1 MYSNTYEKSQS
12 KFINKT
18 LLYMTMGLL
27 VSFLSGYVIASI
39 PAIYTVIN
47 RSAGSILV
55 LGILEIGLVALIS
68 RRIDRLSQQAAMG
81 FFILYSALN
90 GVTLGSIFIR
100 YNLKSVISVFLVAAA
115 MFFCCSMIGMTV
127 KKDLRVVG
135 RIAIMGLVG
144 IIITTLI
151 NMFIGSQQT
160 WSMLNYLGVIV
171 FCALTAYDMQ
181 KVKHIH
187 KESYGMDPI
196 MLNKFAIIA
205 ALQLYLDFINI
216 FIYLIRIFGQED

>member
-1 MYSNTYEKSQS
+1 
-12 KFINKT
+12 
-18 LLYMTMGLL
+18 
-27 VSFLSGYVIASI
+27 
-39 PAIYTVIN
+39 
-47 RSAGSILV
+47 
-55 LGILEIGLVALIS
+55 
-68 RRIDRLSQQAAMG
+68 MG

-90 GVTLGSIFIR
+90 GVTLGSIFIN
-100 YNLKSVISVFLVAAA
+100 YNVKSIISVFLVAAA
-115 MFFCCSMIGMTV
+115 MFFCCSMIGMTT
-127 KKDLRVVG
+127 KRDLSVVG

-144 IIITTLI
+144 ILITTLI

-187 KESYGMDPI
+187 QESYGMDPI
-196 MLNKFAIIA
+196 MVNKFAIIA

-216 FIYLIRIFGQED
+216 FLLRNILILKVYLMKINKIHNGSHNNIKNKV